1 MSGYRSLHRE
11 QVLPTAIW
19 SCQATPLLRQKK
31 RRGPDAENNKDRWR
45 IWTGSAD
52 GIVRSHVASRP
63 STTTAAAGSNNNN
76 EDLTTTTTLN
86 ASALQLHCTHTLTG
100 GPNESRTAAAAA
112 DGTTS
117 PTSMR
122 TGSLGCSVI
131 HTIRNY
137 TGEDTEAG
145 DLVVAS
151 LELAGRI
158 RIWDFPAS
166 WDDDDESTTR
176 NKNDPT
182 TTTTACAACLS
193 EFTIANATGTT
204 LQLASPRYF
213 RRTTSS
219 NSSAAEDIAVV
230 VVAVGCLD
238 GTIAIV
244 STGIRVANNNNNNN
258 NTSVKP
264 PPPAGTVLE

>member
-19 SCQATPLLRQKK
+19 SCQATPLLRQK
-31 RRGPDAENNKDRWR
+31 RRPQDAENNKDRWR

-204 LQLASPRYF
+204 LQLASPRGF
-213 RRTTSS
+213 RT
-219 NSSAAEDIAVV
+219 AVV
-230 VVAVGCLD
+230 IVAAVGCLD

-244 STGIRVANNNNNNN
+244 STGILVANHNQNNNAMAA
-258 NTSVKP
+258 TKP
-264 PPPAGTVLE
+264 SQPSTAGTVLE

>member
-19 SCQATPLLRQKK
+19 SCQATPLLRQK
-31 RRGPDAENNKDRWR
+31 RRPQDAENNKDRWR

-63 STTTAAAGSNNNN
+63 STTAAAAGSNNNN

-100 GPNESRTAAAAA
+100 GPDESRTAAAAA

-158 RIWDFPAS
+158 RIWNFPAS
-166 WDDDDESTTR
+166 WDDDDESTTM

-230 VVAVGCLD
+230 VVAVGCLN

-244 STGIRVANNNNNNN
+244 STGIRVANNNNNN